1 MTFVFA
7 VFPAHGVTEIE
18 LLKNADEA
26 MYRIKKSGR
35 NGVAVCGLQG

>member
-1 MTFVFA
+1 MTFVFT
-7 VFPAHGVTEIE
+7 VFPGDDESEIE